1 MEREITRNDFGQIVS
16 YEITS
21 SNLTSSSLK
30 YGKVFLEPFV
40 EKFDEDS
47 YNEEYPLPQR
57 DEFELPFNQLFV
69 SFDVT
74 QVSFPAVQFQYRT
87 SSLFGT
93 GANTKPE
100 SPTPPQTPLSG
111 SFPLYGT
118 LLSGRWAGYGQAGVV
133 NECND
138 LRSNTN
144 RNVVGYANKPVNQLV
159 VGDIIYD
166 RPHNLTSGSPNSQPE
181 PLRLPTGLYYVY
193 TYLKSGLP
201 LSSSKIITFST
212 QQAGRIFTTFN
223 C

>member
-47 YNEEYPLPQR
+47 YNDEYPLPQK
-57 DEFELPFNQLFV
+57 DDFELSFKPV
-69 SFDVT
+69 VAEFDVT
-74 QVSFPAVQFQYRT
+74 QISFPSIQFKYA
-87 SSLFGT
+87 ST
-93 GANTKPE
+93 GSGFNTHGIP
-100 SPTPPQTPLSG
+100 SPTPNQNPPSG

-118 LLSGRWAGYGQAGVV
+118 LNGAVSMSPLVHWQGYANYSIPNQVLSNASA
-133 NECND
+133 ECYN
-138 LRSNTN
+138 LRRLTVN

-166 RPHNLTSGSPNSQPE
+166 RPHNLPSGPNSQPQ
-181 PLRLPTGLYYVY
+181 PLCLPTGLYDVY

-201 LSSSKIITFST
+201 LSISKII
-212 QQAGRIFTTFN
+212 
-223 C
+223 

>member
-21 SNLTSSSLK
+21 SNLE

-47 YNEEYPLPQR
+47 YNEQYPLPQR
-57 DEFELPFNQLFV
+57 DEFELPFNQVFV

-74 QVSFPAVQFQYRT
+74 QVSFPAFQFQYL
-87 SSLFGT
+87 ST
-93 GANTKPE
+93 GSGGPPTPPGGW
-100 SPTPPQTPLSG
+100 SPTPPQTPPPG

-133 NECND
+133 NECTD

-159 VGDIIYD
+159 VGDTIFEAPPNPI
-166 RPHNLTSGSPNSQPE
+166 SGSNPLYLPPNMYHVYASGSTPTLNE
-181 PLRLPTGLYYVY
+181 PIKV
-193 TYLKSGLP
+193 
-201 LSSSKIITFST
+201 ITFNP
-212 QQAGRIFTTFN
+212 QQIGRISNLGN
-223 C
+223 CPP

>member
-21 SNLTSSSLK
+21 SNLE

-47 YNEEYPLPQR
+47 YNDEYPLPQK
-57 DEFELPFNQLFV
+57 DEFELPFNQVFV

-74 QVSFPAVQFQYRT
+74 QVSFPALEFKYL
-87 SSLFGT
+87 ST
-93 GANTKPE
+93 GSGGPPTPPGGW
-100 SPTPPQTPLSG
+100 SPPPPQTPPSG

-159 VGDIIYD
+159 VGDIIYEA
-166 RPHNLTSGSPNSQPE
+166 PPNSISGSSPIYLPPNMYHVYASGST
-181 PLRLPTGLYYVY
+181 PTFNESIKV
-193 TYLKSGLP
+193 
-201 LSSSKIITFST
+201 ITFDLS
-212 QQAGRIFTTFN
+212 QIGRISNLGN
-223 C
+223 CPP